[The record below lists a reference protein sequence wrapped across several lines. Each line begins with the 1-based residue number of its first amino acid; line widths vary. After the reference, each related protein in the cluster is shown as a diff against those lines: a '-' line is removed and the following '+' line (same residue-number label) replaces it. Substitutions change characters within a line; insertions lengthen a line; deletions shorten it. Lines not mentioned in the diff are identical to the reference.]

1 MPIYGYKCDNCGN
14 VFDMRQSF
22 QDEPRYECPQCQH
35 IARRTFHAPPVI
47 YKGSGFYTTD
57 YARKDKSSTKTPSA
71 NTSSSE
77 SSPGSSDSSGSS
89 SDSSSSASSSD
100 SSAPAKSDSS
110 SSSSSSDSGSSSS
123 SSSSTPAKSS
133 D

>member
-1 MPIYGYKCDNCGN
+1 MPTYGYKCDNCGN
-14 VFDMRQSF
+14 VFDVRQTF
-22 QDEPRYECPQCQH
+22 QDEPRYECPKCQH

-57 YARKDKSSTKTPSA
+57 YARKEKSSSKSG
-71 NTSSSE
+71 NSSN
-77 SSPGSSDSSGSS
+77 SS
-89 SDSSSSASSSD
+89 
-100 SSAPAKSDSS
+100 SDSS
-110 SSSSSSDSGSSSS
+110 SSSSSSDSSSSDSSSPSAKADSGSSSSSSSSDSSSSPS